1 LQIAKVVF
9 SLIVTFLLFN
19 AVSAYAQQPR
29 LATFHETAQ
38 VIVDQ
43 RFQNKT
49 STSITVMST
58 SIQEIRIPVELD
70 QKIRDTENVVAVVIT
85 NEDQCVLGVINQAC
99 VLINISREGF
109 EDGINETQSNARKI
123 GDSLIADIN
132 KAFDI
137 NTKFHSV
144 FVHFD
149 DKINRELETSGIISG
164 RGVVSAVYTMP
175 KSDTSFLY
183 EKLSA
188 ILLPKQIRDSGGF
201 LDIAKKISNDS
212 VSSLTFSIIPKGAT
226 SIFQFQ
232 ISRDYPIE
240 TKMASIS
247 PLELFGTEK
256 IERSNY
262 FKAGF
267 FPLNSLIQIVVL
279 SNETMKVTSHSSEL
293 IPTIE
298 KDGEKYPSD
307 LTKNGWLFDP
317 DSGEQIVGKYLFGQ
331 TDKATDQD
339 LKFTIGDLSSQT
351 TTGNPADSSPYI
363 LIGIGIAAAIA
374 IVWYLKNIRTKN

>member
-1 LQIAKVVF
+1 MQIVKVVF

-19 AVSAYAQQPR
+19 AAGAYAQQPR

-43 RFQNKT
+43 KFQNKT

-58 SIQEIRIPVELD
+58 STQEIRIPVELD

-109 EDGINETQSNARKI
+109 EGGINETQSNARKI

-164 RGVVSAVYTMP
+164 RGIVSAVYTMQ

-212 VSSLTFSIIPKGAT
+212 VSSVTFSIIPKGAT

-232 ISRDYPIE
+232 VSRDYPIE
-240 TKMASIS
+240 TKMTSIS

-279 SNETMKVTSHSSEL
+279 SNETMKVTSHGSDL
-293 IPTIE
+293 IPTTE

-317 DSGEQIVGKYLFGQ
+317 DSGDKIVGKYLFGK
-331 TDKATDQD
+331 TFEVNKND
-339 LKFTIGDLSSQT
+339 LKLTISNSIQSGPPIDNSL
-351 TTGNPADSSPYI
+351 YI
-363 LIGIGIAAAIA
+363 LSGITIAAAVA
-374 IVWYLKNIRTKN
+374 IFFYLKNPRAKR

>member
-1 LQIAKVVF
+1 LQIVKAVF

-58 SIQEIRIPVELD
+58 STQEIRIPVELD

-109 EDGINETQSNARKI
+109 EGGINETQSNARKI
-123 GDSLIADIN
+123 GDSLIVDIN

-164 RGVVSAVYTMP
+164 RGIVSAVYTMP

-183 EKLSA
+183 EKLSV

-212 VSSLTFSIIPKGAT
+212 ISSLTFSIIPKGAT

-240 TKMASIS
+240 TKMTSIS

-279 SNETMKVTSHSSEL
+279 SNETIKVTSHSSDL

-317 DSGEQIVGKYLFGQ
+317 DSGDQIVGKYLFGK
-331 TDKATDQD
+331 TFEVNKND
-339 LKFTIGDLSSQT
+339 LKLTISNSIQSGPPIDNSL
-351 TTGNPADSSPYI
+351 YI
-363 LIGIGIAAAIA
+363 LGGIAVAAVVA
-374 IVWYLKNIRTKN
+374 IFFYLKNPRAKR

>member
-1 LQIAKVVF
+1 MQIVKAVF

-109 EDGINETQSNARKI
+109 EGGINETQSNARKI

-164 RGVVSAVYTMP
+164 RGIVSAVYTMP

-183 EKLSA
+183 EKLSV

-212 VSSLTFSIIPKGAT
+212 ISSLTFSIIPKGAT

-240 TKMASIS
+240 TKMTSIS

-279 SNETMKVTSHSSEL
+279 SNETIKVTSHSSDL

-317 DSGEQIVGKYLFGQ
+317 DSGDQIVGKYLFGK
-331 TDKATDQD
+331 TFAVNKND
-339 LKFTIGDLSSQT
+339 LKLTISNSIQSGPPIDNSL
-351 TTGNPADSSPYI
+351 YI
-363 LIGIGIAAAIA
+363 LGGIAVAAVVA
-374 IVWYLKNIRTKN
+374 IFFYLKNPRAKR

>member
-1 LQIAKVVF
+1 LQIVKAVF

-109 EDGINETQSNARKI
+109 EGGINETQSNARKI
-123 GDSLIADIN
+123 GDSLIVDIN

-164 RGVVSAVYTMP
+164 RGIVSAVYTMP

-183 EKLSA
+183 EKLSV

-212 VSSLTFSIIPKGAT
+212 ISSLTFSIIPKGAT

-232 ISRDYPIE
+232 VSRDYPIE
-240 TKMASIS
+240 TKITSIS
-247 PLELFGTEK
+247 PLELFSTEK

-279 SNETMKVTSHSSEL
+279 SNETIKVTSHSSDL

-317 DSGEQIVGKYLFGQ
+317 DSGDQIVGKYLFGK
-331 TDKATDQD
+331 TFEVNKND
-339 LKFTIGDLSSQT
+339 LKLTISNSIQSGPPIDNSL
-351 TTGNPADSSPYI
+351 YI
-363 LIGIGIAAAIA
+363 LGGIAMAAAVA
-374 IVWYLKNIRTKN
+374 IFFYLKNPRAKR

>member
-1 LQIAKVVF
+1 MQIVKAVF

-109 EDGINETQSNARKI
+109 EGGINETQSNARKI
-123 GDSLIADIN
+123 GDSLIVDIN

-164 RGVVSAVYTMP
+164 RGIVSAVYTMP

-183 EKLSA
+183 EKLSV

-212 VSSLTFSIIPKGAT
+212 ISSLTFSIIPKGAT

-232 ISRDYPIE
+232 VSRDYPIE
-240 TKMASIS
+240 TKITSIS

-279 SNETMKVTSHSSEL
+279 SNETIKVTSHSSDL

-317 DSGEQIVGKYLFGQ
+317 DSGDQIVGKYLFGK
-331 TDKATDQD
+331 TFEVNKND
-339 LKFTIGDLSSQT
+339 LKLTISNSIQSGPPIDNSL
-351 TTGNPADSSPYI
+351 YI
-363 LIGIGIAAAIA
+363 LGGIAVAAVVA
-374 IVWYLKNIRTKN
+374 IFFYLKNPRAKR

>member
-1 LQIAKVVF
+1 MQIVKAVF

-29 LATFHETAQ
+29 LATLHETAQ

-43 RFQNKT
+43 RFQNKI

-58 SIQEIRIPVELD
+58 STQEIRIPVELD

-109 EDGINETQSNARKI
+109 EGGINETQSNARKI

-164 RGVVSAVYTMP
+164 RGIVSAVYTMP

-212 VSSLTFSIIPKGAT
+212 ISSLTFSIIPKGAT

-240 TKMASIS
+240 TKMTSIS

-279 SNETMKVTSHSSEL
+279 SNETMKVTSHGSDL
-293 IPTIE
+293 IPTTE

-317 DSGEQIVGKYLFGQ
+317 DSGDQIVGKYLFGK
-331 TDKATDQD
+331 TFEVNKND
-339 LKFTIGDLSSQT
+339 LKLTLSNSIQS
-351 TTGNPADSSPYI
+351 GLPIDNSLYI
-363 LIGIGIAAAIA
+363 LGGISVVAAVAIFF
-374 IVWYLKNIRTKN
+374 YLKNPRAKR

>member
-1 LQIAKVVF
+1 LQIVKAVF

-109 EDGINETQSNARKI
+109 EGGINETQSNARKI
-123 GDSLIADIN
+123 GDSLIVDIN

-164 RGVVSAVYTMP
+164 RGIVSAVYTMP

-183 EKLSA
+183 EKLSV

-212 VSSLTFSIIPKGAT
+212 ISSLTFSIIPKGAT

-240 TKMASIS
+240 TKMTSIS

-279 SNETMKVTSHSSEL
+279 SNETIKVTSHSSDL

-317 DSGEQIVGKYLFGQ
+317 DSGDQIVGKYLFGK
-331 TDKATDQD
+331 TFEVNKND
-339 LKFTIGDLSSQT
+339 LKLTISNSIQSGPPIDNSL
-351 TTGNPADSSPYI
+351 YI
-363 LIGIGIAAAIA
+363 LGGIAVAAVVA
-374 IVWYLKNIRTKN
+374 IFFYLKNPRAKR

>member
-1 LQIAKVVF
+1 MQIVKAVF

-58 SIQEIRIPVELD
+58 STQEIRIPVELD

-109 EDGINETQSNARKI
+109 EGGINETQSNARKI

-164 RGVVSAVYTMP
+164 RGIVSAVYTMP
-175 KSDTSFLY
+175 KSDTSVLY

-212 VSSLTFSIIPKGAT
+212 ISSLTFSIIPKGAT

-232 ISRDYPIE
+232 VSRDYPIE
-240 TKMASIS
+240 TKITSIS
-247 PLELFGTEK
+247 PLELFSTEK

-267 FPLNSLIQIVVL
+267 FPLNSLIQVVVL
-279 SNETMKVTSHSSEL
+279 SNETMKVTSHGSDL
-293 IPTIE
+293 IPTTE
-298 KDGEKYPSD
+298 KDGEKIPSD

-317 DSGEQIVGKYLFGQ
+317 DSGDQIVGKYLFG
-331 TDKATDQD
+331 KNFEVNKND
-339 LKFTIGDLSSQT
+339 LKLTISNSIQSEPPIDNSL
-351 TTGNPADSSPYI
+351 YI
-363 LIGIGIAAAIA
+363 LGGITIVAVVAIFF
-374 IVWYLKNIRTKN
+374 YLKNPRAKR

>member
-1 LQIAKVVF
+1 MQIVKVVF

-19 AVSAYAQQPR
+19 AAGAYAQQPR

-43 RFQNKT
+43 KFQNKT

-58 SIQEIRIPVELD
+58 STQEIRIPVELD

-109 EDGINETQSNARKI
+109 EGGINETQSNARKI

-164 RGVVSAVYTMP
+164 RGIVSAVYTMP

-212 VSSLTFSIIPKGAT
+212 VSSVTFSIIPKGAT

-232 ISRDYPIE
+232 VSRDYPIE
-240 TKMASIS
+240 TKMTSIS

-279 SNETMKVTSHSSEL
+279 SNETMKVTSHGSDL
-293 IPTIE
+293 IPTTE

-317 DSGEQIVGKYLFGQ
+317 DSGDKIVGKYLFGK
-331 TDKATDQD
+331 TFEVNKND
-339 LKFTIGDLSSQT
+339 LKLTISNSIQSGPPIDNSL
-351 TTGNPADSSPYI
+351 YI
-363 LIGIGIAAAIA
+363 LSGITIAAAVA
-374 IVWYLKNIRTKN
+374 IFFYLKNPRAKR

>member
-1 LQIAKVVF
+1 MQIVKAVF

-58 SIQEIRIPVELD
+58 STQEIRIPVELD

-109 EDGINETQSNARKI
+109 EGGINETQSNARKI

-164 RGVVSAVYTMP
+164 RGIVSAVYTMP

-183 EKLSA
+183 EKLSV

-212 VSSLTFSIIPKGAT
+212 ISSLTFSIIPKGAT

-232 ISRDYPIE
+232 VSRDYPIE
-240 TKMASIS
+240 TKMTSIS

-279 SNETMKVTSHSSEL
+279 SNETIKVTSHSSDL

-317 DSGEQIVGKYLFGQ
+317 DSGDQIVGKYLFGK
-331 TDKATDQD
+331 TFEVNKND
-339 LKFTIGDLSSQT
+339 LKLTISNSIQSGPPIDNSL
-351 TTGNPADSSPYI
+351 YI
-363 LIGIGIAAAIA
+363 LGGIAVAAAVA
-374 IVWYLKNIRTKN
+374 IFFYLKNPRAKR

>member
-1 LQIAKVVF
+1 MQIVKVVF

-19 AVSAYAQQPR
+19 AVGAYAQQPR

-43 RFQNKT
+43 KFQNKT

-58 SIQEIRIPVELD
+58 STQEIRIPVELD

-109 EDGINETQSNARKI
+109 EGGINETQSNARKI
-123 GDSLIADIN
+123 GDSLIVDIN

-164 RGVVSAVYTMP
+164 RGIVSAVYTMP

-183 EKLSA
+183 EKLSV

-212 VSSLTFSIIPKGAT
+212 ISSLTFSIIPKGAT

-240 TKMASIS
+240 TKMTSIS

-279 SNETMKVTSHSSEL
+279 SNETIKVTSHSSDL

-317 DSGEQIVGKYLFGQ
+317 DSGDQIVGKYLFGK
-331 TDKATDQD
+331 TFEVNKND
-339 LKFTIGDLSSQT
+339 LKLTLSNSIQS
-351 TTGNPADSSPYI
+351 GLPIDNSLYI
-363 LIGIGIAAAIA
+363 LGGISVVAAVAIFF
-374 IVWYLKNIRTKN
+374 YLKNPRAKR

>member
-1 LQIAKVVF
+1 MQIVKAVF

-109 EDGINETQSNARKI
+109 EGGINETQSNARKI

-164 RGVVSAVYTMP
+164 RGIVSAVYTMP

-183 EKLSA
+183 EKLSV

-212 VSSLTFSIIPKGAT
+212 ISSLTFSIIPKGAT

-232 ISRDYPIE
+232 VSRDYPIE
-240 TKMASIS
+240 TKMTSIS

-279 SNETMKVTSHSSEL
+279 SNETIKVTSHSSDL

-317 DSGEQIVGKYLFGQ
+317 DSGDQIVGKYLFGK
-331 TDKATDQD
+331 TFEVNKND
-339 LKFTIGDLSSQT
+339 LKLTLSNSIQS
-351 TTGNPADSSPYI
+351 GLPIDNSLYI
-363 LIGIGIAAAIA
+363 LGGIAVAAVVA
-374 IVWYLKNIRTKN
+374 IFFYLKNPRAKR

>member
-1 LQIAKVVF
+1 MQIVKAVF

-43 RFQNKT
+43 RFQNKI

-109 EDGINETQSNARKI
+109 EGGINETQSNARKI

-164 RGVVSAVYTMP
+164 RGIVSAVYTMP

-183 EKLSA
+183 EKLSV

-212 VSSLTFSIIPKGAT
+212 ISSLTFSIIPKGAT

-240 TKMASIS
+240 TKMTSIS

-279 SNETMKVTSHSSEL
+279 SNETIKVTSHSSDL

-317 DSGEQIVGKYLFGQ
+317 DSGDQIVGKYLFGK
-331 TDKATDQD
+331 TFEVNKND
-339 LKFTIGDLSSQT
+339 LKLTISNSIQSGPPIDNSL
-351 TTGNPADSSPYI
+351 YI
-363 LIGIGIAAAIA
+363 LGGIAMAAAVA
-374 IVWYLKNIRTKN
+374 IFFYLKNPRAKR

>member
-1 LQIAKVVF
+1 MQLVKVVF

-19 AVSAYAQQPR
+19 AVGAYAQQPR

-43 RFQNKT
+43 KFQNKT

-58 SIQEIRIPVELD
+58 STQEIRIPVELD

-109 EDGINETQSNARKI
+109 EGGINETQSNARKI

-164 RGVVSAVYTMP
+164 RGIVSAVYTMP

-183 EKLSA
+183 EKLSV

-212 VSSLTFSIIPKGAT
+212 VSSVTFSIIPKEAT

-232 ISRDYPIE
+232 VSRDYPIE
-240 TKMASIS
+240 TKMTSIS

-279 SNETMKVTSHSSEL
+279 SNETIKVTSHSGDL

-317 DSGEQIVGKYLFGQ
+317 DSGDQIVGKYLFGK
-331 TDKATDQD
+331 TFEVNKND
-339 LKFTIGDLSSQT
+339 LKLTLSNSIQS
-351 TTGNPADSSPYI
+351 GLPIDNSLYI
-363 LIGIGIAAAIA
+363 LGGIAVAAVVA
-374 IVWYLKNIRTKN
+374 IFFYLKNPRAKR